1 MTSTEQRYAQIDKE
15 ALAITWACDRFSD
28 YLIGLQFHVETD
40 HKPLVPLLSVKRL
53 DELPLHVQRFRMR
66 MLWYHFTIF
75 HVPGKNLIMA
85 DTLSRAPEPGE
96 PDQECPESEMEAY
109 VDAMFTSIPATER
122 RMEEIR
128 QHQEEE
134 PIIRQLQGLL
144 PDRVASERSYPR
156 CSNALSWRI
165 GRVDCGERIT
175 YVRIQSRDSCVT
187 RSEHARQA

>member
-1 MTSTEQRYAQIDKE
+1 M
-15 ALAITWACDRFSD
+15 
-28 YLIGLQFHVETD
+28 
-40 HKPLVPLLSVKRL
+40 
-53 DELPLHVQRFRMR
+53 
-66 MLWYHFTIF
+66 
-75 HVPGKNLIMA
+75 PGKNLIMA

-128 QHQEEE
+128 QHQEED

-175 YVRIQSRDSCVT
+175 YVRIQSHVSCVT